1 MAKYVFEIF
10 DEVSKSKK
18 RDEKIKVLKQNANNW
33 AVKDIIRGSL
43 DSKVE
48 WNLPEG
54 SPPFNKSE
62 AHNHPAELQ
71 REYKQFAWF
80 VKGGKGDKL
89 PAFKRERIFIG
100 LLEGVHP
107 NDAQVIVDMINKKA
121 PKGIT
126 RKIVEEAFPG
136 LLRD

>member
-10 DEVSKSKK
+10 EEVSKAKK
-18 RDEKIKVLKQNANNW
+18 REEKIKVLKQNVNNW

-43 DSKVE
+43 DSKIE

-54 SPPFNKSE
+54 TPPYTESE
-62 AHNHPAELQ
+62 EHNHPSELM

-80 VKGGKGDKL
+80 LKGGKGDKL
-89 PAFKRERIFIG
+89 PAFKRERIFLSI
-100 LLEGVHP
+100 LEGVHP
-107 NDAQVIVDMINKKA
+107 EDAKLVIDMINKKA
-121 PKGIT
+121 PKNIT

-136 LLRD
+136 LLKD